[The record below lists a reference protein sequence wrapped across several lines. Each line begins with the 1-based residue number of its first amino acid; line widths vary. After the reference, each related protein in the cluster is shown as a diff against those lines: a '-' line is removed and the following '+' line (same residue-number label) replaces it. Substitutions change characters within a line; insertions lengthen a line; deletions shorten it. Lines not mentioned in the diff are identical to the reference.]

1 MMNKL
6 NLLVLILFCC
16 SISACAQKEFK
27 LKATALSD
35 TIVMGKSVKV
45 RLSLEGIES
54 DIFKGREKTDKDVLD
69 GFFGDYQQ
77 NHDFRTFVTVS
88 PNSLGKNS
96 LGPYKIKLLGKE
108 FTSNKV
114 SVEVIEQPEEIFKI
128 EMPKEGKVGEQI
140 KIKIIGNSNGSFT
153 ALVKENEIFKVH
165 GSSISTSVTDG
176 VYSCVSEYTL
186 ILKKKGAFE
195 FDRSLFKNLP
205 DQIKL
210 ESVKFEVK

>member
-1 MMNKL
+1 M
-6 NLLVLILFCC
+6 
-16 SISACAQKEFK
+16 
-27 LKATALSD
+27 
-35 TIVMGKSVKV
+35 
-45 RLSLEGIES
+45 
-54 DIFKGREKTDKDVLD
+54 
-69 GFFGDYQQ
+69 
-77 NHDFRTFVTVS
+77 
-88 PNSLGKNS
+88 
-96 LGPYKIKLLGKE
+96 
-108 FTSNKV
+108 

-140 KIKIIGNSNGSFT
+140 TIKIIGNSNGSFT
-153 ALVKENEIFKVH
+153 ALDKENEIFKVH

-186 ILKKKGAFE
+186 ILKKKGVFE